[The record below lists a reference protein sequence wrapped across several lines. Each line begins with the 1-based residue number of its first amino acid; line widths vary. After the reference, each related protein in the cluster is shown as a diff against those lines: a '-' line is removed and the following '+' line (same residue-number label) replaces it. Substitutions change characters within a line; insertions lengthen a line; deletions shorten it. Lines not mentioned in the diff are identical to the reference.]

1 MRSVTRPIAWSSM
14 TWARSDRAAEA
25 RLNAAVC
32 SMIGHSVFAGAAAC
46 AAATAADAAAIC

>member
-25 RLNAAVC
+25 RLNAAVG